1 MTVEQKRIVRWLP
14 RVTCALWGVVAYAVQ
29 WHLPLLSF
37 QLVRQDY
44 TLVLLLDAVVAS
56 AAELVWGLVLEHFR
70 APAAV
75 VAGAG
80 ALFLAGLV
88 PFAAVL
94 GASSGRAESALVV
107 PLVAVMAAG
116 RAGVPPV
123 CSAAVRVL
131 SRRPAGDA
139 LCYHAG
145 KVLMGASFLV
155 YVSQLTGARARAHAR
170 TERDIIRSSLI
181 VTFCLV
187 AGAALALVVLFCA
200 LFRRIRVY
208 YARRRAALERVRR
221 DDLAIKNRMLSN
233 GRSSGSGG
241 LSITSN
247 SGSGTGG
254 GTGTGGRRTRFGLT
268 THSARLR
275 RALHNTTF
283 AARAAALLAHGFC
296 VGVEAIRVVY
306 YIESDTEVFSRGVFH
321 FKLYAVAAI
330 GASVSEVLALLLHAR
345 VLARLRPETGTLVA
359 LGGTV
364 AYHAVYTFLATNH
377 GYAVIGDLLLAGL
390 AQVPV
395 AFNKEALAAAYAAQ
409 HADGAARTAFHVLH
423 TGLGP
428 ALGIPLAGAVFFRTG
443 SSELPFAVSA
453 LTAALAAL
461 LLVLEL
467 FLSRRRAQ
475 HTDVARHSA
484 LRSAIALAAAEEGES
499 TAERAIASRA
509 STLYTE
515 AHQLGASEL
524 RTSLAPRAD
533 EHQPFLS
540 DPPSDSVAPA
550 PYEPPTMES

>member
-75 VAGAG
+75 LAGAG

-131 SRRPAGDA
+131 SRAPAVDA

-155 YVSQLTGARARAHAR
+155 YVSQLTGARARAR

-187 AGAALALVVLFCA
+187 AGAALALVALFCA

-221 DDLAIKNRMLSN
+221 DDLAIKNRMLRNGSGN

-247 SGSGTGG
+247 SSGTGS

-330 GASVSEVLALLLHAR
+330 GASLSEVLALLLHAR

-509 STLYTE
+509 SFEYPWQT
-515 AHQLGASEL
+515 AFS
-524 RTSLAPRAD
+524 R
-533 EHQPFLS
+533 
-540 DPPSDSVAPA
+540 
-550 PYEPPTMES
+550 

>member
-1 MTVEQKRIVRWLP
+1 M
-14 RVTCALWGVVAYAVQ
+14 TCALWGVVAYAVQ

-56 AAELVWGLVLEHFR
+56 AAELVWRLVLEHFR

-75 VAGAG
+75 LAGAG
-80 ALFLAGLV
+80 ARFLAGLV

-131 SRRPAGDA
+131 SRAPAVDA

-187 AGAALALVVLFCA
+187 AGAALALVALFCA

-208 YARRRAALERVRR
+208 YSRRRAALERVRR
-221 DDLAIKNRMLSN
+221 DDLAIKNRMLRN
-233 GRSSGSGG
+233 GSGSGCGG

-524 RTSLAPRAD
+524 RTSLAPRSD

-540 DPPSDSVAPA
+540 DPPSDGAPA